1 VGIVRRRADAS
12 QSYHRFDPASQR
24 VRTGPTGQQQAEET
38 MARSSSRRERL
49 SPVDNAWLRMDS
61 PGNLM
66 MIVGVDL
73 FEGRCDLPRLKRVI
87 QSHLLQYRQFRS
99 RVVHDAAGAWWEDD
113 PDFDID
119 QHLVRIGLPGRGGK
133 AELQKLAATLAGQA
147 LDPTKPLWQFHLVE
161 HYRDGDFD
169 GHALIIR
176 IHHAIGDGIALVG
189 VFLSMTTTS
198 PDEQLHPL
206 PAARKSAKE
215 EREWWEQWLRP
226 FTDATVRAIDVTG
239 DVATRVLQAY
249 GAVLEDPNLAGEAAT
264 EYARMA
270 AQVSR
275 DAAALALME
284 MDSRTSLKGRPGGS
298 KAVAWT
304 DPLPLTDVKTVGKAL
319 GCSVNDV
326 LLSCATGA
334 IRGYL
339 LERGDDLDGAEL
351 RAMVPVNLRAPGKA
365 KSLGNKFGLV
375 PLLLPIGIEHP
386 IERVL
391 EVHRRMD
398 ELKGGYTAVL
408 AMALLGMA
416 GLAPRGL
423 QKQVLDLLARKAT
436 AVMTNVPGPQQQLY
450 LAGAPM
456 KQVMFWVPQSG
467 DIGVGVSILSYAG
480 TVQFSLISDKKIC
493 RDPQAIID
501 RFRPEFENLVHAVL
515 LMPWDE
521 EADPDLASR
530 SLHATA
536 DLADA
541 AEHLHGKGREPPP
554 RHGATPAR
562 AKAARAPVGAEAAA
576 DGEAAKTAP
585 GGRPAGL
592 RKRKSAFAA
601 ARSAAP

>member
-1 VGIVRRRADAS
+1 
-12 QSYHRFDPASQR
+12 
-24 VRTGPTGQQQAEET
+24 
-38 MARSSSRRERL
+38 MARSASRRVRL

-73 FEGRCDLPRLKRVI
+73 FEGRCDLTRLKRVLE
-87 QSHLLQYRQFRS
+87 SHLLQYRQFRS
-99 RVVHDAAGAWWEDD
+99 RVVHDAAGAWWEEDEN
-113 PDFDID
+113 FDIG
-119 QHLVRIGLPGRGGK
+119 QHLVRIGLPGKGGK
-133 AELQKLAATLAGQA
+133 GELQKLTATLASQA

-161 HYRDGDFD
+161 NYRDNKIE
-169 GHALIIR
+169 GHAIIVR

-189 VFLSMTTTS
+189 VFLSMTTNS
-198 PDEQLHPL
+198 PEEHLL
-206 PAARKSAKE
+206 PVNRRPRKE
-215 EREWWEQWLRP
+215 DHEWWEQWLRP

-239 DVATRVLQAY
+239 DVATKVLQAY

-284 MDSRTSLKGRPGGS
+284 TDTQTCLKGKPGGS
-298 KAVAWT
+298 KVVAWT
-304 DPLPLTDVKTVGKAL
+304 EPLPLTDVKTVGKAL

-326 LLSCATGA
+326 LLSCASGA

-339 LERGDDLDGAEL
+339 LERGDDLAGAEL
-351 RAMVPVNLRAPGKA
+351 RAMVPVNLRSPGKA

-375 PLLLPIGIEHP
+375 PLLLPVGIEHP

-391 EVHRRMD
+391 EVKRRMD

-408 AMALLGMA
+408 AMAILGMA
-416 GLAPRGL
+416 GLAPRAV

-436 AVMTNVPGPQQQLY
+436 LVMTNVPGPQQQLY
-450 LAGAPM
+450 LAGAPL
-456 KQVMFWVPQSG
+456 KQIMFWVPQSG

-480 TVQFSLISDKKIC
+480 TVQFSLITDKKLC

-530 SLHATA
+530 SLDSTDA
-536 DLADA
+536 LADA
-541 AEHLHGKGREPPP
+541 AQNLHGNG
-554 RHGATPAR
+554 
-562 AKAARAPVGAEAAA
+562 APVISAA
-576 DGEAAKTAP
+576 DGDAADRAAPEISAETAAELQMP
-585 GGRPAGL
+585 SHGDADKRPAGL

-601 ARSAAP
+601 ARGTRH

>member
-1 VGIVRRRADAS
+1 MTERA
-12 QSYHRFDPASQR
+12 P
-24 VRTGPTGQQQAEET
+24 
-38 MARSSSRRERL
+38 RRERL

-73 FEGRCDLPRLKRVI
+73 FEGRCDVPRLKRVI
-87 QSHLLQYRQFRS
+87 ETHLLQFRQFRS
-99 RVVHDAAGAWWEDD
+99 RVVHDAGGAWWEEDL
-113 PDFDID
+113 DFDID
-119 QHLVRIGLPGRGGK
+119 HHLVRIGLPGKGGK
-133 AELQKLAATLAGQA
+133 GELQKMTAMLAGQA

-161 HYRDGDFD
+161 NYRDDKID
-169 GHALIIR
+169 GHAIIVR

-198 PDEQLHPL
+198 PDEALQPVV
-206 PAARKSAKE
+206 RKKAKD

-239 DVATRVLQAY
+239 DVATKVLQAY

-270 AQVSR
+270 AQISR

-284 MDSRTSLKGRPGGS
+284 MDTPTSLKGQPGGS
-298 KAVAWT
+298 KVVAWT
-304 DPLPLTDVKTVGKAL
+304 EPLPLADVKTVGKAL

-326 LLSCATGA
+326 LLSCASGA

-339 LERGDDLDGAEL
+339 LERGDDLTGAEL
-351 RAMVPVNLRAPGKA
+351 RAMVPVNLRSPGKA

-391 EVHRRMD
+391 EVKERMD

-408 AMALLGMA
+408 AMAILGMA
-416 GLAPRGL
+416 GLTPRAV

-450 LAGAPM
+450 LAGAPL
-456 KQVMFWVPQSG
+456 KQIMFWVPQSG

-480 TVQFSLISDKKIC
+480 SVQFSLITDKKIC

-521 EADPDLASR
+521 EADPALATR
-530 SLHATA
+530 SLDATDA
-536 DLADA
+536 LADA
-541 AEHLHGKGREPPP
+541 AQNLHGN
-554 RHGATPAR
+554 GARRMHAAAGADATAPAE
-562 AKAARAPVGAEAAA
+562 AELAAVADAHAQAAEAAGAA
-576 DGEAAKTAP
+576 DS
-585 GGRPAGL
+585 RPAGL
-592 RKRKSAFAA
+592 RRRKSAFAA
-601 ARSAAP
+601 ARGGARH

>member
-1 VGIVRRRADAS
+1 
-12 QSYHRFDPASQR
+12 
-24 VRTGPTGQQQAEET
+24 
-38 MARSSSRRERL
+38 MARSSSRRVRL

-73 FEGRCDLPRLKRVI
+73 FEGRCDVPRLKRTI
-87 QSHLLQYRQFRS
+87 ESHLLQYRQFRS
-99 RVVHDAAGAWWEDD
+99 RVVHDAAGAWWEED

-119 QHLVRIGLPGRGGK
+119 QHLVRIGLPGKGGK
-133 AELQKLAATLAGQA
+133 GELQKLVATLASQA

-161 HYRDGDFD
+161 HYRDHGFD

-189 VFLSMTTTS
+189 VFLSMATTS
-198 PDEQLHPL
+198 PEEHLHPV
-206 PAARKSAKE
+206 PRKTKKE
-215 EREWWEQWLRP
+215 EHEWWEQWLRP
-226 FTDATVRAIDVTG
+226 FTDATVRAIDATG
-239 DVATRVLQAY
+239 DVATKVLQAY
-249 GAVLEDPNLAGEAAT
+249 GAVLEDPNLASEAAS

-270 AQVSR
+270 AQISR

-284 MDSRTSLKGRPGGS
+284 TDTKTSLKGRPGGS
-298 KAVAWT
+298 KVVAWT
-304 DPLPLTDVKTVGKAL
+304 DPLPLPDVKIVGKAL

-326 LLSCATGA
+326 LLSCAAGA

-339 LERGDDLDGAEL
+339 AERGEDLAGAEL
-351 RAMVPVNLRAPGKA
+351 RAMVPVNLRSPGKA

-375 PLLLPIGIEHP
+375 PVLLPIGIEHP

-391 EVHRRMD
+391 EVKQRMD
-398 ELKGGYTAVL
+398 ELKDGYTAVL
-408 AMALLGMA
+408 AMGILAMA
-416 GLAPRGL
+416 GLAPRAV

-450 LAGAPM
+450 VAGAPL
-456 KQVMFWVPQSG
+456 KQIMFWVPQSG

-480 TVQFSLISDKKIC
+480 AVQFALITDKKLC
-493 RDPQAIID
+493 KNPQAIID

-521 EADPDLASR
+521 EADPALASR
-530 SLHATA
+530 ALDANA
-536 DLADA
+536 ALADA
-541 AEHLHGKGREPPP
+541 ADHLRGSDA
-554 RHGATPAR
+554 GAADSAAPAR
-562 AKAARAPVGAEAAA
+562 MQGNGSTPPASVPAMSAAEAA
-576 DGEAAKTAP
+576 ELQMPKP
-585 GGRPAGL
+585 GDEDARPAGL

-601 ARSAAP
+601 ARGTRH